1 MNTISPRG
9 RGVSNLLRIIA
20 SPMIARRRNA
30 TVRRRMVNTNNK
42 SISSRL
48 KRAPAAYCYKIFGH
62 AAENPKTKCAAV
74 VPRILLRYYY
84 YYHTTSSLLIWLFA
98 FTLAKRSSA
107 LTLISYELINGC
119 LLCQQ
124 SEARP
129 LNPPFHIR
137 ESALVSLTRNY
148 LVGVCDHFLPL
159 LLRIV
164 QFVARLFAHRVGH
177 VTLVRKVIGHHVA
190 ELFLVARVFVF
201 DGGRGSVE
209 YSAVCDCDVLFGC
222 EVQKSV

>member
-1 MNTISPRG
+1 M
-9 RGVSNLLRIIA
+9 
-20 SPMIARRRNA
+20 
-30 TVRRRMVNTNNK
+30 
-42 SISSRL
+42 
-48 KRAPAAYCYKIFGH
+48 
-62 AAENPKTKCAAV
+62 
-74 VPRILLRYYY
+74 
-84 YYHTTSSLLIWLFA
+84 
-98 FTLAKRSSA
+98 RSSSPGMFC
-107 LTLISYELINGC
+107 LIIINIMTVITINIINCFYFGDVAPRLGSINGC

-129 LNPPFHIR
+129 LNPPFHFR
-137 ESALVSLTRNY
+137 VSALVSLTRDY
-148 LVGVCDHFLPL
+148 LVGVCDHFLPFF
-159 LLRIV
+159 LRIV

-222 EVQKSV
+222 EVQKMCKRLATIHETENMKC